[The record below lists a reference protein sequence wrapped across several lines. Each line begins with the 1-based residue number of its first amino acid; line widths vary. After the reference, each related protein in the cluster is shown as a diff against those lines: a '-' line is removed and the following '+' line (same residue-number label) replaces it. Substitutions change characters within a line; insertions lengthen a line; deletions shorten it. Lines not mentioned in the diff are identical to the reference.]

1 MGKDDKDI
9 GSGGRPEMHGT
20 GGGAAFETTDAEWQC
35 LDPRSN
41 HLRDEGVVK
50 KVKKLHTELRSDL
63 EGPSQAVEQTGGSR
77 SGGIVTDVDENE
89 HDMKLPRGVS
99 TEAGDH
105 CEEVA
110 KSRTKVAWG
119 TRC

>member
-1 MGKDDKDI
+1 
-9 GSGGRPEMHGT
+9 MHGT

-63 EGPSQAVEQTGGSR
+63 EDHPRLWSRREGAV
-77 SGGIVTDVDENE
+77 VVV
-89 HDMKLPRGVS
+89 L
-99 TEAGDH
+99 
-105 CEEVA
+105 
-110 KSRTKVAWG
+110 
-119 TRC
+119 